1 MAVGNLDAWDHHLTR
16 KFDGWARATVTD
28 DGRKV
33 TFVRN
38 ATHVRAKLVWTS
50 ADGFSD
56 AVFTY
61 PK

>member
-1 MAVGNLDAWDHHLTR
+1 M

-28 DGRKV
+28 GGRKV

-38 ATHVRAKLVWTS
+38 ATHVRAKLVWTA

-61 PK
+61 SR